1 MSLTDVNG
9 GGLSAAD
16 VAAVT
21 GNNGGFGGNGD
32 GAWWLL
38 VLFLFAM
45 GGWNNGG
52 FGAGN
57 GGGFVGADV
66 QRGFDQSAVM
76 SGINGINTALS
87 GGFADAALSQCNQ
100 SMNLITALNGVQG
113 QLGNMITQ
121 NEMARQQCCCDTK
134 QAIADLKYTVA
145 TENCQD
151 RTSLNE
157 ALREVITQ
165 MNAGFQGV
173 HDEMCQQIIDAE
185 RRENANL
192 RTQLNLANLAA
203 SQNNQTSQILAD
215 NAAQTAALR
224 QIIAPTAVP
233 AYNVAPPFRFG
244 GNMMGGCFNCGNV

>member
-21 GNNGGFGGNGD
+21 GNGNGAFGNGD

-38 VLFLFAM
+38 VLFLFAF

-52 FGAGN
+52 FGGN

-76 SGINGINTALS
+76 AGINGINTAMV
-87 GGFADAALSQCNQ
+87 GGFADAAISQCNQ
-100 SMNLITALNGVQG
+100 SMNFLTALNGVQG
-113 QLGNMITQ
+113 QLGNMIMN

-134 QAIADLKYTVA
+134 QAISDIKYTVA

-151 RTSLNE
+151 RTALNDGIRDIL
-157 ALREVITQ
+157 ANQ
-165 MNAGFQGV
+165 NAGIQAIL
-173 HDEMCQQIIDAE
+173 DKMCQQELEAE
-185 RRENANL
+185 KRENANL

-224 QIIAPTAVP
+224 QIISPTPVP
-233 AYNVAPPFRFG
+233 AYTVPMPFGFNG
-244 GNMMGGCFNCGNV
+244 GVNYGCGCATV